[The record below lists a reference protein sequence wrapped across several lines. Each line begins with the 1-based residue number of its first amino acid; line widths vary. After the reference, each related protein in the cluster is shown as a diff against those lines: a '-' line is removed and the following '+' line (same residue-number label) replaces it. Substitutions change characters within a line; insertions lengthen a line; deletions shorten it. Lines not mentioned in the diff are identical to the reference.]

1 LKKRLSLLF
10 VSFLLLTP
18 VTSFAKPAT
27 YQEEIDKRIKCPHS
41 FLENPPVYF
50 YCIYNDYHNN
60 RYDEGIAKAEKAL
73 KEIEPLLKK
82 NPDAPVPNAVQK
94 EGKLRN
100 PRVRSVASDLHML
113 LGMLYYKKSVNSED
127 KEVKKVYREF
137 FQKLEKKGFDFVQVN
152 ELLSLYTMKNFAPE
166 NFDEKKE
173 KRYKELLK
181 KMGLKEEDLKQ
192 LVERARE
199 ASKKE
204 SEKRLSYLKRAVEEF
219 RKAVEVDPEN
229 ALAYYQLGNLYSGA
243 LSESVPE
250 TSEAA
255 AEAYYKAALLFK
267 KQGDERAYKEVLK
280 KLKLVAPSS
289 DYIKKLEKDGNA

>member
-1 LKKRLSLLF
+1 MKKKLSLL
-10 VSFLLLTP
+10 VASLLLFAPTA
-18 VTSFAKPAT
+18 SFSKPAT
-27 YQEEIDKRIKCPHS
+27 FQKEIEKKITCPHS

-50 YCIYNDYHNN
+50 YCIYRDYHNH

-82 NPDAPVPNAVQK
+82 DPNALVPNAVQK
-94 EGKLRN
+94 EGKLRD
-100 PRVRSVASDLHML
+100 PRVSKVASDLHML
-113 LGMLYYKKSVNSED
+113 LGMLYYKKSMNSED
-127 KEVKKVYREF
+127 KEVKKVYRDF

-152 ELLSLYTMKNFAPE
+152 ELLSLYTMKNLAPE

-181 KMGLKEEDLKQ
+181 KMGLKEEDLDR

-199 ASKKE
+199 ASKRE
-204 SEKRLSYLKRAVEEF
+204 SEKKLAYLKRAVEEF

>member
-1 LKKRLSLLF
+1 LKKNLSLLAA
-10 VSFLLLTP
+10 FLLFFTP
-18 VTSFAKPAT
+18 AASFSKPAAF
-27 YQEEIDKRIKCPHS
+27 QKEIEKRISCPHS
-41 FLENPPVYF
+41 ILENPPVYF
-50 YCIYNDYHNN
+50 YCIYSDYHNN
-60 RYDEGIAKAEKAL
+60 RYDEGIARAEKAL

-94 EGKLRN
+94 EGKLRD
-100 PRVRSVASDLHML
+100 PRVKSVASDLHML

-127 KEVKKVYREF
+127 REVKKVYREF
-137 FQKLEKKGFDFVQVN
+137 FQNLEKKGFDFVQVN

-166 NFDEKKE
+166 NFDGKRE
-173 KRYKELLK
+173 KRYRELLK
-181 KMGLKEEDLKQ
+181 KMGLKEEDLDR

-199 ASKKE
+199 ASRRE
-204 SEKRLSYLKRAVEEF
+204 SEKKLSYLKRAVEEF

-255 AEAYYKAALLFK
+255 AEAYYRAALLFK

-280 KLKLVAPSS
+280 KLRLVAPSS
-289 DYIKKLEKDGNA
+289 DYIKKLEKNANG